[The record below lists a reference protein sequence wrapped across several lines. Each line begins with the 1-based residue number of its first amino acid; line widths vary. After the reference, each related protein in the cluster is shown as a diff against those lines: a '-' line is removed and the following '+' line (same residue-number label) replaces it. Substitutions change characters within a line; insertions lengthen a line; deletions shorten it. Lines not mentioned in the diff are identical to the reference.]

1 MMGRVEG
8 KVAVIT
14 GGASGIGEATV
25 RRFCEE
31 GARVVIADIQE
42 DRGKALAE
50 ELGQVA
56 RFARVDVTQ
65 EDEIAAAIAIAV
77 QDFGRLDVMYN
88 NAGVVGALGSLL
100 ETSAEQ
106 WRKTIDILLN
116 GVFLGIKQAALVMVP
131 QGSGVIL
138 STASTAGI
146 VGGLGPHAYTAAK
159 HGVVGLTKSAA
170 SELSSKHVRVN
181 AIAPGPMATPMIA
194 AVSSRVPGSLSDMDV
209 VQEALRVDSP
219 LGVAG
224 QPRDIANAALFL
236 ASDES
241 GQITGHTLVVDA
253 GVTTGAGPSGLTT
266 TNAQTLFEAGRREG
280 A

>member
-1 MMGRVEG
+1 MMGRIEG

-42 DRGKALAE
+42 DKGKALAE

-56 RFARVDVTQ
+56 RFARVDVTE
-65 EDEIAAAIAIAV
+65 EDDVAAAIAVAV

-100 ETSAEQ
+100 ETSSEQ

-116 GVFLGIKQAALVMVP
+116 GVFLGIKQAARVMVP

-146 VGGLGPHAYTAAK
+146 LGGLGPHAYTAAK
-159 HGVVGLTKSAA
+159 HGVIGLTKSAA

-181 AIAPGPMATPMIA
+181 AIAPGPMATPMIE
-194 AVSSRVPGSLSDMDV
+194 AVVGGVPSSTTMDLVQKSLKD
-209 VQEALRVDSP
+209 DSP

-224 QPRDIANAALFL
+224 QARDIANAALFL

-241 GQITGHTLVVDA
+241 GQVTGHTLVVDA
-253 GVTTGAGPSGLTT
+253 GVTTGAAPSGLTA
-266 TNAQTLFEAGRREG
+266 TNAGTLFEAGRREQ

>member
-1 MMGRVEG
+1 MGRIEG
-8 KVAVIT
+8 LVAVVT

-25 RRFCEE
+25 RLFCEE

-42 DRGKALAE
+42 SRGKALAE
-50 ELGQVA
+50 ELGDVA

-65 EDEIAAAIAIAV
+65 EDELASAIALATR
-77 QDFGRLDVMYN
+77 DFGRLDVMFN
-88 NAGVVGALGSLL
+88 NAGIVGTLGSLL
-100 ETSAEQ
+100 DTPAEQ

-146 VGGLGPHAYTAAK
+146 MGGLGPHAYTAAK

-194 AVSSRVPGSLSDMDV
+194 EVVRGDPSDV
-209 VQEALRVDSP
+209 AAAEAALQKDSP

-224 QPRDIANAALFL
+224 QARDIANAALYL
-236 ASDES
+236 ASDDAR
-241 GQITGHTLVVDA
+241 QVTGHTLVVDA
-253 GVTTGAGPSGLTT
+253 GVTTGSSPSGLVTVK
-266 TNAQTLFEAGRREG
+266 AETLFEAGRRES
-280 A
+280 

>member
-1 MMGRVEG
+1 MGRIEG

-42 DRGKALAE
+42 DKGKALAE
-50 ELGQVA
+50 ELGGVA
-56 RFARVDVTQ
+56 TFARVDVTE
-65 EDEIAAAIAIAV
+65 EDEIAAAIALAIA
-77 QDFGRLDVMYN
+77 DFGRLDVMFN
-88 NAGVVGALGSLL
+88 NAGIVGTLGSLL
-100 ETSAEQ
+100 ETPAEQ

-146 VGGLGPHAYTAAK
+146 MGGLGPHAYTAAK
-159 HGVVGLTKSAA
+159 HGVVGITKSAA
-170 SELSSKHVRVN
+170 SELSSKRVRVN
-181 AIAPGPMATPMIA
+181 AIAPGPMATPMIGSVA
-194 AVSSRVPGSLSDMDV
+194 FRDPNDLDAVQKSL
-209 VQEALRVDSP
+209 LKTSP

-224 QPRDIANAALFL
+224 QGRDIANAALFL
-236 ASDES
+236 ASDEA

-253 GVTTGAGPSGLTT
+253 GTTTGPAPSGLTT
-266 TNAQTLFEAGRREG
+266 AKAETLFEAGRRE
-280 A
+280 

>member
-1 MMGRVEG
+1 MGRIEG

-77 QDFGRLDVMYN
+77 QDFGRLDVMFN

-209 VQEALRVDSP
+209 VQEALKVDSP

-241 GQITGHTLVVDA
+241 GQVTGHTLVVDA

-266 TNAQTLFEAGRREG
+266 TSAQTLFEAGRREG

>member
-1 MMGRVEG
+1 MMGRIDG

-42 DRGKALAE
+42 DKGKALAE

-56 RFARVDVTQ
+56 RFARVDVTE
-65 EDEIAAAIAIAV
+65 EDEIAAAIALAV

-88 NAGVVGALGSLL
+88 NAGIVGTVGSLL

-146 VGGLGPHAYTAAK
+146 MGGLGPHAYTAAK

-170 SELSSKHVRVN
+170 SELSAKRVRVN

-194 AVSSRVPGSLSDMDV
+194 SVVSRSPVPSDMET
-209 VQEALRVDSP
+209 VQKSLQQGSP

-224 QPRDIANAALFL
+224 QPRDIANAALYL
-236 ASDES
+236 ASDDAA
-241 GQITGHTLVVDA
+241 QVTGHTLVVDA
-253 GVTTGAGPSGLTT
+253 GVTTGAGPSGLVTVE
-266 TNAQTLFEAGRREG
+266 AETLYEAGRRE
-280 A
+280 

>member
-1 MMGRVEG
+1 MMGRIDG

-42 DRGKALAE
+42 DKGKALAE

-56 RFARVDVTQ
+56 RFARVDVTE
-65 EDEIAAAIAIAV
+65 EDEIAAAIALAV

-88 NAGVVGALGSLL
+88 NAGIVGTVGSLL

-146 VGGLGPHAYTAAK
+146 MGGLGPHAYTAAK

-170 SELSSKHVRVN
+170 SELSAKRVRVN

-194 AVSSRVPGSLSDMDV
+194 SVVSRSPVPSDMET
-209 VQEALRVDSP
+209 VQKSLQQGSP

-224 QPRDIANAALFL
+224 QPRDIANAALYL
-236 ASDES
+236 ASDDAA
-241 GQITGHTLVVDA
+241 QVTGHTLVVDA
-253 GVTTGAGPSGLTT
+253 GVTTGAGPSGLVTVE
-266 TNAQTLFEAGRREG
+266 AETLFEAGRRE
-280 A
+280 

>member
-1 MMGRVEG
+1 MGRIEG

-42 DRGKALAE
+42 DKGKALAE

-56 RFARVDVTQ
+56 RFARVDVTE
-65 EDEIAAAIAIAV
+65 EDQVAAAIALAV

-88 NAGVVGALGSLL
+88 NAGIVGTLGSLL
-100 ETSAEQ
+100 ETSADQ

-146 VGGLGPHAYTAAK
+146 MGGLGPHAYTAAK

-194 AVSSRVPGSLSDMDV
+194 SVVSRSPGPSDMDT
-209 VQEALRVDSP
+209 VQKSLQLDSP

-224 QPRDIANAALFL
+224 QPRDIANAALYL
-236 ASDES
+236 ASDDAS
-241 GQITGHTLVVDA
+241 QVTGHTLVVDA
-253 GVTTGAGPSGLTT
+253 GVTTGAGPSGLVTVE
-266 TNAQTLFEAGRREG
+266 AETLYEAGRRES
-280 A
+280 

>member
-1 MMGRVEG
+1 MGRIEG

-42 DRGKALAE
+42 DKGKALAE

-56 RFARVDVTQ
+56 RFARVDVTE
-65 EDEIAAAIAIAV
+65 EDDVAAAIAVAV

-116 GVFLGIKQAALVMVP
+116 GVFLGIKQAARVMVP

-146 VGGLGPHAYTAAK
+146 LGGLGPHAYTAAK
-159 HGVVGLTKSAA
+159 HGVIGLTKSAA
-170 SELSSKHVRVN
+170 SELSSKRVRVN
-181 AIAPGPMATPMIA
+181 AIAPGPMATPMIE
-194 AVSSRVPGSLSDMDV
+194 AVVGGVPSSTTMDLVQKSLKDG
-209 VQEALRVDSP
+209 SP

-224 QPRDIANAALFL
+224 QASDIANAALFL

-241 GQITGHTLVVDA
+241 GQVTGHTLVVDA
-253 GVTTGAGPSGLTT
+253 GVTTGAAPSGLTA
-266 TNAQTLFEAGRREG
+266 TNAETLFEAGRREQ

>member
-1 MMGRVEG
+1 MMGRIEG

-56 RFARVDVTQ
+56 RFARVDVTE
-65 EDEIAAAIAIAV
+65 EDEIAAAIALAV

-88 NAGVVGALGSLL
+88 NAGIVGTLGSLL
-100 ETSAEQ
+100 ETSADQ

-146 VGGLGPHAYTAAK
+146 MGGLGPHAYTTAK

-194 AVSSRVPGSLSDMDV
+194 SVVSRSPVASDMET
-209 VQEALRVDSP
+209 VQKSLQLDSP

-224 QPRDIANAALFL
+224 QPRDIANAALYL
-236 ASDES
+236 ASDDAS
-241 GQITGHTLVVDA
+241 QVTGHTLVVDA
-253 GVTTGAGPSGLTT
+253 GVTTGAGPSGLVTVE
-266 TNAQTLFEAGRREG
+266 AETLYEAGRRES
-280 A
+280 

>member
-1 MMGRVEG
+1 MMGRIEG

-77 QDFGRLDVMYN
+77 QDFGRLDVMFN

-209 VQEALRVDSP
+209 VQEALKVDSP

-241 GQITGHTLVVDA
+241 GQVTGHTLVVDA

-266 TNAQTLFEAGRREG
+266 TSAQTLFEAGRREG